1 MALTEDLPWTC
12 RCGTANVARARV
24 SWPMTGTGPEDA
36 ADLQSLLSNTFHT
49 FHCVRCGFPAV
60 VDRNLLVIHHGARW
74 AIQVAH
80 GPGERASI
88 APKLAQGFPGYRTR
102 VVPDRLALVERA
114 RALHL
119 GIDDVALE
127 FARFEHGLALGLS
140 VDPHSRLLF
149 ERVQGDEIVFGL
161 FHKGAKTAELTTP
174 QARFQ
179 TLASAYAT
187 ASFLSGPIVD
197 ESLVRRLL
205 DAARRPP
212 PIHRYT
218 PLPFAA
224 SELHATSDGF
234 VASNRQV
241 AVSVATATGKVTPVP
256 VPGGRPPIRPLP
268 LGLGAEETLVGP
280 FTTFENTRVYGEVL
294 DAAVTHTPEGRVAL
308 AVLALDWPG
317 HSPVVVPWIPPAN
330 AAPSQLDAFVFA
342 SPMIVAD
349 EDGIAVIERGGN
361 APFFFLF
368 RAVDVGGGPEIAAT
382 CVPLPDAFAGRG
394 LVTAALNSEFL
405 AVACGNDLVLYAR
418 GDLGI
423 RPGFARQAADLIPWK
438 LPRQTLAL
446 PGKVVM
452 GVGAKLL
459 VDHPAVGRLT
469 LERPP
474 TLAVTAGEEIRIDD
488 VREDLPGHL
497 RVCAYSFPDG
507 RSWAAPELPVRK
519 LPAVMPPAAIA
530 PMPPAGPPPRPR
542 PSRVADLEALANTY
556 GIQVPPRL
564 LALATA
570 ERDLPAAARA
580 LERLGLSLRPSGGNL
595 VADWGADPH
604 LFPLVEHGNGDV
616 DGLYLYPP
624 LLGAGE
630 EPFMASF
637 FHETGEIEV
646 CAPSFDR
653 YLEDALAAADP
664 SKSALVALLRTLL
677 PPAPALISQTPPPG
691 KLPAVVSDD
700 ASSGRIAEELTLRNA
715 LIDGPSEGALTKLL
729 VLYKDLGWGYAA
741 AVTEEALRLVQ
752 ASP

>member
-1 MALTEDLPWTC
+1 
-12 RCGTANVARARV
+12 
-24 SWPMTGTGPEDA
+24 
-36 ADLQSLLSNTFHT
+36 
-49 FHCVRCGFPAV
+49 
-60 VDRNLLVIHHGARW
+60 VIHHGEQW

-80 GPGERASI
+80 APAERADI
-88 APKLAQGFPGYRTR
+88 APKLAQGFPSYRTR

-119 GIDDVALE
+119 GMDDVALE
-127 FARFEHGLALGLS
+127 FARFEHGLNLGLS
-140 VDPHSRLLF
+140 ADPHSRLLF
-149 ERVQGDEIVFGL
+149 ERIQGDELVFGL
-161 FHKGAKTAELTTP
+161 FHKGAKTGELTTTRE
-174 QARFQ
+174 RFQ

-197 ESLVRRLL
+197 EGLVRRLL

-212 PIHRYT
+212 PIHRYA

-224 SELHATSDGF
+224 SELHAVASGF

-241 AVSVATATGKVTPVP
+241 AVSLALETGLLTPVP
-256 VPGGRPPIRPLP
+256 APGGHGPAVSRDAAGGRERTGPTRPPIRPLP
-268 LGLGAEETLVGP
+268 AGLGAEETLVGP
-280 FTTFENTRVYGEVL
+280 FTTFGNTRLYGEVL
-294 DAAVTHTPEGRVAL
+294 DAAVTRTPDGGIGL

-317 HSPVVVPWIPPAN
+317 HSPVVVPWIPEAN
-330 AAPSQLDAFVFA
+330 GAPSQVLQLDAFAFV

-349 EDGIAVIERGGN
+349 DDGIAVIERGGN

-382 CVPLPDAFAGRG
+382 CVPLPEGFAGRG
-394 LVTAALNSEFL
+394 LVTAALNPEFL

-423 RPGFARQAADLIPWK
+423 RPGYARQAADLIPWNPAPQA
-438 LPRQTLAL
+438 LVL

-474 TLAVTAGEEIRIDD
+474 TLTVTAGEEIRIEDA
-488 VREDLPGHL
+488 REDLPGRL
-497 RVCAYSFPDG
+497 RVRAYSFPDG

-519 LPAVMPPAAIA
+519 LPAVMPPNAIA

-542 PSRVADLEALANTY
+542 PSLVPHLEALANTH
-556 GIQVPPRL
+556 GIRIPPRL

-570 ERDLPAAARA
+570 ERDLPAVARA
-580 LERLGLSLRPSGGNL
+580 LERLGLSLRAPGGNL

-604 LFPLVEHGNGDV
+604 LFPLIEHGNGDV

-653 YLEDALAAADP
+653 YLEDALAAADDNA
-664 SKSALVALLRTLL
+664 SKRPLVALLRTLL
-677 PPAPALISQTPPPG
+677 PPAPAMISQTPLPG
-691 KLPAVVSDD
+691 NLQAIVSDD
-700 ASSGRIAEELTLRNA
+700 AFSDPASRRAETNASRGRIAEELTLRNA
-715 LIDGPSEGALTKLL
+715 LFDNPNEGAIAKLL
-729 VLYKDLGWGYAA
+729 ALYKDLGWGYAA
-741 AVTEEALRLVQ
+741 AVTEEALRIVG
-752 ASP
+752 A